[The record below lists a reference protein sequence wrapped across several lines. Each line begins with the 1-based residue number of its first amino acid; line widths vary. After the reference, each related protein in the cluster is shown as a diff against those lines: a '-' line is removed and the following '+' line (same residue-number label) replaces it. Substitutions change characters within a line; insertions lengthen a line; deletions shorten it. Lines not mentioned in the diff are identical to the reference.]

1 VVSPVV
7 APVQARIE
15 PARLPESHGPAF
27 GNLLSW
33 NGGRVSIVGTLA
45 LSVLIGTGLFSLQMI
60 SKWRRP
66 AKPAQAEAKAPGLD
80 QPLLIADAPNE
91 AAPFDESADSAAASQ
106 AHTALLPADAEDA
119 AHHGRNGVSTVAN
132 SNDASDNLSTGETK
146 ASRAPY
152 APDPIDL
159 SNASGTV
166 ASDRTVAAPEVDG
179 EHGSL
184 LGSQPTAPLNGQ
196 PLSGQPATPPSGH
209 ANRDQNTAANG
220 NAMPGPPQ
228 DLADRPA
235 EVTSG
240 KSPEAGPSSKVYGLF
255 DRSGAALKT
264 AERISQ
270 DTAEASPPSQG
281 QALANAKNVNLV
293 EWNRSVPNAAPAAP
307 ASATQIPNLADAA
320 RSSLDAPGP
329 VILPGR
335 PAASNSAVSNSAASN
350 SPAANSGAATSATAN
365 YPAAGALPGVV
376 PASGTSSGTGDALQA
391 DASPQLRD
399 LTQRPPT
406 ETAGAPTGA
415 AQPTSGV
422 DPVSGL
428 FDHRPTAAP
437 DAAHSDTANGL
448 AALDRTKVMSFQF
461 RNAPW
466 TVVLAQFATDTH
478 LELRMQTVPQGVFN
492 RWDSARYSP
501 SQTLAILN
509 SELSRTGCQLKL
521 EGSVLRV
528 CPRSTA
534 TAAAAP
540 VRPAAAAPAGWLPQ
554 SSGIV
559 PVSGR
564 Y

>member
-1 VVSPVV
+1 
-7 APVQARIE
+7 
-15 PARLPESHGPAF
+15 
-27 GNLLSW
+27 
-33 NGGRVSIVGTLA
+33 
-45 LSVLIGTGLFSLQMI
+45 MI

-66 AKPAQAEAKAPGLD
+66 AKPAEAEAKAPGLD
-80 QPLLIADAPNE
+80 QPLLIAEAPNE

-106 AHTALLPADAEDA
+106 AHTALLPTVAEDA

-159 SNASGTV
+159 SNASGNV
-166 ASDRTVAAPEVDG
+166 ASGRTVTAPEADG
-179 EHGSL
+179 EHGPL
-184 LGSQPTAPLNGQ
+184 LAGQPTAPLNGQ
-196 PLSGQPATPPSGH
+196 PLNGQSLSGQPATPPSGQ
-209 ANRDQNTAANG
+209 ANRDQNTAANV
-220 NAMPGPPQ
+220 NVMPGPPQ

-240 KSPEAGPSSKVYGLF
+240 KSPEAGQSSKVYGLF

-270 DTAEASPPSQG
+270 DTAEASPPTQG
-281 QALANAKNVNLV
+281 QTPATSKNVNLV
-293 EWNRSVPNAAPAAP
+293 EWNRPVPNAAPAAP
-307 ASATQIPNLADAA
+307 APATQIPNLADAA

-335 PAASNSAVSNSAASN
+335 PAASNSAAST
-350 SPAANSGAATSATAN
+350 SPTAN

-376 PASGTSSGTGDALQA
+376 PASGTSDALQA

-399 LTQRPPT
+399 LTQRPPA
-406 ETAGAPTGA
+406 ETAQAPTSA

-448 AALDRTKVMSFQF
+448 ASLDRTKVMSFQF

-466 TVVLAQFATDTH
+466 TVVLAQFATETH

-540 VRPAAAAPAGWLPQ
+540 VRPAAATPSGWLPQ